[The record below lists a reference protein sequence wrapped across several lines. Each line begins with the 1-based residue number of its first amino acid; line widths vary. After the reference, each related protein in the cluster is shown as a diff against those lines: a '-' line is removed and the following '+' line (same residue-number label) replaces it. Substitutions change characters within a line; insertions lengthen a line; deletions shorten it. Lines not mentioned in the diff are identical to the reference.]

1 MEETGKALGYALRA
15 LARRDHSAAELER
28 KLRGKVSPEATA
40 RVMARLLQSGYLDD
54 RRFAERWA
62 EGAVRNGR
70 GYGVRL
76 RLELARRGV
85 ERELIEEVV
94 AGITLQHGEEETLRT
109 LAAKKFA
116 DFDPHTA
123 PERDKRRVMAYL
135 QRKGFSLSAI
145 LHYFRTASCTAG
157 DI

>member
-1 MEETGKALGYALRA
+1 MDETAKAFGYALRA
-15 LARRDHSAAELER
+15 LARRDHSVAELER

-40 RVMARLLQSGYLDD
+40 HVMARLLQSGYLDD

-76 RLELARRGV
+76 RQELARRGI
-85 ERELIEEVV
+85 ERELVEDVV
-94 AGITLQHGEEETLRT
+94 AGITVQHGEEQTLRT
-109 LAAKKFA
+109 LTAKKFA
-116 DFDPHTA
+116 AFDPPTA
-123 PERDKRRVMAYL
+123 PDRDRRRVMAFL

-145 LHYFRTASCTAG
+145 LHYFRTAGSTA
-157 DI
+157 DDR